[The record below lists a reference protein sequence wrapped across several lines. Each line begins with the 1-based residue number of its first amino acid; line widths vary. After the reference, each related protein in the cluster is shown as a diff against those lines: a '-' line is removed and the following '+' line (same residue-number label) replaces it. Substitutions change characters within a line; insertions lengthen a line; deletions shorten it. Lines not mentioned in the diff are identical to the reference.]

1 MFWIF
6 GPSRQLAS
14 AVLSARVCL
23 SALLISGLAGG
34 ARADGVTVSV
44 RESQGGYS
52 VRGEFITVAS
62 PSLAWSV
69 LTDYDRIDAFV
80 GSMRES
86 SSERRDGRLVVRQ
99 TAAVGVFPVRKVV
112 RVALEIA
119 EEEGSRI
126 VFSDVLKRDFDFYF
140 GEWSLSPEAG
150 GTRVTYRVEA
160 APRTTVPFV
169 GRGIAGRNAR
179 SLLSQVS
186 AEMKRRSSAK

>member
-186 AEMKRRSSAK
+186 AEMKRRSSAN